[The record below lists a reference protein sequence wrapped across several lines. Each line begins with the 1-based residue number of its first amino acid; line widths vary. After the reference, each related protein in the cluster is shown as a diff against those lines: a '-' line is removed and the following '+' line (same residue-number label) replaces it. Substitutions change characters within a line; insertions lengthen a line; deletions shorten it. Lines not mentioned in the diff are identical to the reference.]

1 MTQWKQRPWTLGE
14 SSPISLLFAVLLDLI
29 ICRTTKMGLFV
40 PSRAAGRPKC
50 RIRRDGSQ
58 DQGRQALEIAFW
70 RKILAYLKWLIYSAA
85 FKGPTAEPH
94 GSIHAEFTEDG
105 TERFEPVKILSAES
119 RRSSWIAGMPRICKE
134 KKHSCPK
141 NDDNYMGASEGEHE
155 QLLKIYHDGDDSRQP
170 VDASR
175 LPAGVFRWWCWKLKN
190 GNKFFVMSRLSVMID
205 LDWQRWAL

>member
-40 PSRAAGRPKC
+40 PSRAAGRPQC

-134 KKHSCPK
+134 KSIPAPRTMTTIWELPKESMSSC
-141 NDDNYMGASEGEHE
+141 
-155 QLLKIYHDGDDSRQP
+155 SR
-170 VDASR
+170 
-175 LPAGVFRWWCWKLKN
+175 FI
-190 GNKFFVMSRLSVMID
+190 MTVMIHD
-205 LDWQRWAL
+205 SQRMLHDCQQGFFDGGIGNWKMVTNSL